1 MFPSKRAKISDE
13 GFSYTHFNYQN
24 LGDQAGW
31 RSVKDR
37 SWLGD
42 DIAWFEAPPSVAR
55 VIKVSQLLLSHVT
68 YPSPASVW
76 EIDPA
81 SELHLYNIWKS
92 RRLRP
97 SSFWGTF
104 VVFCYQKKKKKSF
117 RPRFRHGFSAQ
128 AWLAWDTQRSACLC
142 RPSAGIKDIYHNT
155 TPYPFIM
162 VLFFHPWNNLYF
174 FLLAALPL

>member
-68 YPSPASVW
+68 YSSPASVW

-81 SELHLYNIWKS
+81 SELHLDNIWKAGD
-92 RRLRP
+92 
-97 SSFWGTF
+97 WGHLHF
-104 VVFCYQKKKKKSF
+104 GVPLLFSAIKKKKKSF
-117 RPRFRHGFSAQ
+117 IPRFRHGFSAQ
-128 AWLAWDTQRSACLC
+128 A
-142 RPSAGIKDIYHNT
+142 
-155 TPYPFIM
+155 
-162 VLFFHPWNNLYF
+162 
-174 FLLAALPL
+174 